1 MSNTLHPFRYV
12 FTLTDGE
19 TITCAPN
26 EARRILDKRHANA
39 QPETVWEIQVR
50 GVWRTF
56 WPEEIRGYEMDTPQ
70 RGSILVEYALIASLV
85 GAGAIVALQAVGL
98 HVADVLNTIA
108 GEL

>member
-1 MSNTLHPFRYV
+1 MSETLHPFRYV
-12 FTLTDGE
+12 FKLTNGE

-26 EARRILDKRHANA
+26 EARRVLDKRHPLA

-50 GVWRTF
+50 GIWRTF
-56 WPEEIRGYEMDTPQ
+56 WPEEIQGYEMDTPQ
-70 RGSILVEYALIASLV
+70 RGSVLVEYALVVSVMGLTA
-85 GAGAIVALQAVGL
+85 VAALHGLGL